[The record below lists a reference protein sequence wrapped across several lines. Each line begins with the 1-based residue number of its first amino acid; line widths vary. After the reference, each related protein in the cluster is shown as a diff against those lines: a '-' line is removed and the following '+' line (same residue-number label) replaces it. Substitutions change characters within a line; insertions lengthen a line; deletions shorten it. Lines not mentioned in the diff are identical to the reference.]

1 MLPNVSLFYF
11 YNLGHNISIMP
22 NEITPEIRPLIV
34 KDIPQLINCIK
45 RCYGDSYPF
54 KEMYDPAALQ
64 KMVEDKLMYSV
75 VAQHPDGHLIGHCA
89 LTFDSTHNTAP
100 EAGKMVVDP
109 DFRGHHIAES
119 MAKMRIDIAKE
130 LDLVGFWT
138 DCVTNHP
145 YSQDEMIAFGAQETG
160 MLLGAAPSR
169 EMTGLQNFTDTRM
182 SFLSCY
188 LPLKEQVNTIY
199 LPTHHIDF
207 VSDLAQKV
215 NIKRKIMQSSLAGS
229 GKSEF
234 SINVNKTTQTANIKV
249 LHIGEDFAS
258 VMGAEL
264 VKLESFNLAFTM
276 LSLPISQE
284 ASALAFT
291 QLEEMGFFWGAWLP
305 NYSAQGDFLRLQKL
319 HESVNVSEIIC
330 ARAQGE
336 DIKKYVISE
345 WERVSPKAQ

>member
-1 MLPNVSLFYF
+1 MFTNFSLFYF
-11 YNLGHNISIMP
+11 YNLGHNTFIMA

-34 KDIPQLINCIK
+34 KDIPQLINCIR

-64 KMVEDKLMYSV
+64 KMIEDKLMYSV

-89 LTFDSTHNTAP
+89 LTFDSAHNTAP

-119 MAKMRIDIAKE
+119 MARMRIDIAKE

-160 MLLGAAPSR
+160 ILLGAAPSR
-169 EMTGLQNFTDTRM
+169 EMAGLQNFTDTRM

-207 VSDLAQKV
+207 VSDLAKRV
-215 NIKRKIMQSSLAGS
+215 NVKRIIAKSDSPGS
-229 GKSEF
+229 GKSEYKVT
-234 SINVNKTTQTANIKV
+234 VNPATQMANIKV
-249 LHIGEDFAS
+249 QHIGEDFS
-258 VMGAEL
+258 SSISAEL
-264 VKLESFNLAFTM
+264 TKLEVQNLAFTM

-284 ASALAFT
+284 AAALAFA

-319 HESVNVSEIIC
+319 HESVNVNEIIC

-336 DIKKYVISE
+336 EIKKYVVSE
-345 WERVSPKAQ
+345 WERVSPKA